1 MQLRNARLCLDCDE
15 IHEESRCPICASE
28 SFAFIK
34 RWVPASE
41 RRAHT
46 RPPAT
51 PNGADRE
58 TVKTY
63 KELLTASQEHQ
74 SGLSTWQ
81 LVRGGAVS
89 LAILGAA
96 GWMWRRNTQSGQRGD
111 ASPNGDESPN
121 GDAANRERAAS
132 AVEHAESR

>member
-15 IHEESRCPICASE
+15 VHDESHCPLCASE

-41 RRAHT
+41 RRARQ
-46 RPPAT
+46 RPPEAD
-51 PNGADRE
+51 GAHRE
-58 TVKTY
+58 TVNTY
-63 KELLTASQEHQ
+63 KELLAASQEEPR
-74 SGLSTWQ
+74 LSTWQ

-96 GWMWRRNTQSGQRGD
+96 GWIWRRNAQSSSRSD
-111 ASPNGDESPN
+111 SSPN
-121 GDAANRERAAS
+121 GDAAHN
-132 AVEHAESR
+132 

>member
-15 IHEESRCPICASE
+15 IHQESHCPICASE

-41 RRAHT
+41 RRARQ
-46 RPPAT
+46 RPPDVGVAH
-51 PNGADRE
+51 RE
-58 TVKTY
+58 TVATY
-63 KELLTASQEHQ
+63 KELLAASQEQ
-74 SGLSTWQ
+74 EPRLTTWQ

-96 GWMWRRNTQSGQRGD
+96 GWIWRRNTH
-111 ASPNGDESPN
+111 
-121 GDAANRERAAS
+121 AS
-132 AVEHAESR
+132 AAEQPPSR

>member
-15 IHEESRCPICASE
+15 VHDESHCPICASE

-41 RRAHT
+41 RRARQ
-46 RPPAT
+46 RPQEVD
-51 PNGADRE
+51 GEHRE
-58 TVKTY
+58 TVNTY
-63 KELLTASQEHQ
+63 KELLSASQNGEQ
-74 SGLSTWQ
+74 RLTTWQ

-96 GWMWRRNTQSGQRGD
+96 GWVWRRNNQSSSRD
-111 ASPNGDESPN
+111 ATTTSSN
-121 GDAANRERAAS
+121 GDAAHS
-132 AVEHAESR
+132 

>member
-15 IHEESRCPICASE
+15 VHDESHCPICASE

-41 RRAHT
+41 RRARQ
-46 RPPAT
+46 RPPEVD
-51 PNGADRE
+51 GAHRE
-58 TVKTY
+58 TIDTY
-63 KELLTASQEHQ
+63 KGLLAASQNGEQ
-74 SGLSTWQ
+74 RLTTWQ

-96 GWMWRRNTQSGQRGD
+96 GWVWRRNNQSSSRD
-111 ASPNGDESPN
+111 TTSPN
-121 GDAANRERAAS
+121 GDAAHS
-132 AVEHAESR
+132 

>member
-15 IHEESRCPICASE
+15 VHEESHCPVCASE

-41 RRAHT
+41 RRG
-46 RPPAT
+46 RPAPPEPEGT
-51 PNGADRE
+51 HRE

-63 KELLTASQEHQ
+63 KEILAASGNEG
-74 SGLSTWQ
+74 SRLSAWQ

-89 LAILGAA
+89 LALLGAA
-96 GWMWRRNTQSGQRGD
+96 GWLWRRNAPQRQN
-111 ASPNGDESPN
+111 ASPN
-121 GDAANRERAAS
+121 GDAANNDR
-132 AVEHAESR
+132 